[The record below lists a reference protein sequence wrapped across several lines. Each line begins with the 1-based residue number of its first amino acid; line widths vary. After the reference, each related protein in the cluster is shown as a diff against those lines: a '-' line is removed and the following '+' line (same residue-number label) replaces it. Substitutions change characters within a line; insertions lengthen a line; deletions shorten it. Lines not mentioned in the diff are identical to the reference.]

1 MLSATIKNLSG
12 WFFLFVLLGSV
23 RFFTIPIPILLVW
36 VVMALFYMI
45 VIKMIRANKSVI
57 SSVFHDYWPL
67 RLYIY
72 YVVLMIVVGAFV
84 QDNYWERKS
93 LIMHIFDYLVP
104 LIVFV
109 FIFPEILKSVVRKWF
124 NLTLLLILPY
134 FFFVKSWGIPWVL
147 GLLPFYILFINAF
160 KRKTIKV
167 ILFIVAIAVPLIDLE
182 GRSVL
187 LKFIVALIIGLS
199 AAYIKSLGLVK
210 CRIIIT
216 SFFVIPVLLLI
227 LGSTDVFNVFNIQE
241 FLSKKGYLKLK
252 EDNTALVDTR
262 SFIYEEQIYSSIINN
277 YYIWGRTPARGFD
290 SFYGEQNVDI
300 IKGAKNTS
308 GDKGINLKNERN
320 GCEVEILNQF
330 NYFGLIG
337 VFLFTLIFFS
347 ASWISFSSNNIYV
360 KLCGLYVA
368 FRYML
373 TWIED
378 MAQPS
383 APYVCL
389 WIFIAICYSPYF
401 RNMTNKEFVSF
412 MNSCIRI
419 K

>member
-12 WFFLFVLLGSV
+12 WFFVFVLLGAV
-23 RFFTIPIPILLVW
+23 RFFTIQIPTLLVW

-45 VIKMIRANKSVI
+45 VIQMIRANKIVI
-57 SSVFHDYWPL
+57 SSVFHHYWPL
-67 RLYIY
+67 RSYIY
-72 YVVLMIVVGAFV
+72 YVVLMIVVGAYV

-104 LIVFV
+104 LIVFL
-109 FIFPEILKSVVRKWF
+109 FIFPEILQSVVRKWF

-134 FFFVKSWGIPWVL
+134 FLFVNFWGIPWVL

-160 KRKTIKV
+160 KRKKIKV
-167 ILFIVAIAVPLIDLE
+167 LLFIVAISVPLIDLD

-199 AAYIKSLGLVK
+199 AAHIKNFGRVK
-210 CRIIIT
+210 CRIIFS
-216 SFFVIPVLLLI
+216 SFFVIPVLMLI
-227 LGSTDVFNVFNIQE
+227 LGCTDVFNVFNIQE
-241 FLSKKGYLKLK
+241 FLSKKGYIKLK

-290 SFYGEQNVDI
+290 SIVGEQNVDI

-337 VFLFTLIFFS
+337 VVLFTLIFFS
-347 ASWISFSSNNIYV
+347 ACWISCSSNNIYV

-401 RNMTNKEFVSF
+401 RNMTNIEFESF